1 MCAFFSF
8 LLTLPPPIPPLT
20 STKKEAS
27 SSSSEDLLVPTA
39 EDPTSRISEKAEA
52 EAVWV

>member
-8 LLTLPPPIPPLT
+8 LLTLPPPIPPT

-27 SSSSEDLLVPTA
+27 SSFSEDILVPTA
-39 EDPTSRISEKAEA
+39 EDPTLRISEKAEA